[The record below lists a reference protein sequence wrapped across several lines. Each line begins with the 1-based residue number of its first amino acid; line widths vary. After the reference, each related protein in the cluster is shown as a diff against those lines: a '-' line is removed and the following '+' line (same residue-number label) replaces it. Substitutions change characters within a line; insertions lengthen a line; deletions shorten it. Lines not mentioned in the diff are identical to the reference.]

1 MVDPHALTA
10 TEAAARIRA
19 GKLASETLVQ
29 ACLERIADRDPAL
42 RAWAHTDPDRALAEA
57 RARDAEEPRGPLH
70 GVPVG
75 VKDLIDT
82 ADLPTEYGTPVYAG
96 HRPARDAVSVARLRE
111 AGAVILGKTVTTE
124 FALFHP
130 GPTRNP
136 HDPARTPGGSSSG
149 SAAAVADRHVPV
161 AFGTQTAGSIA
172 RPAAFCGVWG
182 FKPTFGRLS
191 TTGIKPIAPSLDTLG
206 PLARGVDDLALC
218 AGVLA
223 GDGAAW
229 PVTEPAR
236 IGFARTYEWEQAA
249 ESTRAALDGL
259 ATDLALV
266 TVDLPE
272 PFAGLV
278 AAQRRVMHREAAVH
292 LAAERR
298 EHEAR
303 LSPRLL
309 EVLDEGA
316 ALSDRDRDDGLDL
329 ARRCRDL
336 LADVLADVD
345 ALVVPSVA
353 GEAPPGLDAT
363 GDPLFCRAWTLLG
376 TPAVEVPGLVGPA
389 GLPLGVQVVAAPG
402 RDDLALGAARWL
414 GQALASR

>member
-1 MVDPHALTA
+1 VADPTELTA
-10 TEAAARIRA
+10 TAAAAHIRA
-19 GKLASETLVQ
+19 GELTSTRLVQ
-29 ACLERIADRDPAL
+29 ACLDRIAARDPRL
-42 RAWAHTDPDRALAEA
+42 RAWAHLEPERALAEA
-57 RARDAEEPRGPLH
+57 RARDAAEPSGALH

-75 VKDLIDT
+75 VKDIIDT

-96 HRPARDAVSVARLRE
+96 RRPDRDAAGVALLRA

-124 FALFHP
+124 LALFQP

-136 HDPARTPGGSSSG
+136 HDPERTPGGSSSG

-161 AFGTQTAGSIA
+161 ALGTQTAGSIA
-172 RPAAFCGVWG
+172 RPAAFCGIWG
-182 FKPTFGRLS
+182 FKPTFGRLP
-191 TTGIKPIAPSLDTLG
+191 TTGIKPVAPSLDTLG
-206 PLARGVDDLALC
+206 ALARSAEDLALC

-223 GDGAAW
+223 GDGRAW
-229 PVTEPAR
+229 PVTEPSR
-236 IGFARTYEWEQAA
+236 IGFARTHEWEQAEA
-249 ESTRAALDGL
+249 ATRAALERL
-259 ATDLALV
+259 AADLALV
-266 TVDLPE
+266 AVVLPE
-272 PFAGLV
+272 PCAGLV
-278 AAQRRVMHREAAVH
+278 EAQRRVMLREAALH

-316 ALSDRDRDDGLDL
+316 TLTDRDRDDGLEL
-329 ARRCRDL
+329 ARRCRAM
-336 LADVLADVD
+336 LADVFADVD
-345 ALVVPSVA
+345 ALVVPSVL
-353 GEAPPGLDAT
+353 GEAPQGLEST

-376 TPAVEVPGLVGPA
+376 TPTVEVPGLVGPA

-402 RDDLALGAARWL
+402 RDDVALGAGRWL